1 MNLIYITGATCTGKT
16 TLANKIGKNSTIIS
30 LDAFS
35 KSIRFNFGDFE
46 LYDKEIAIKPTINN
60 DRLLNIIKDYITCLK
75 NDYPKINIIVEG
87 CHFTP
92 DEFICAFPEMNKI
105 IALGITDFKMAL
117 SRINQKGWIKNLD
130 VCTKAQY
137 AEKIIEY
144 SLFLKEKVS
153 IKNYTYIEQ

>member
-35 KSIRFNFGDFE
+35 KSIRLNFE

-60 DRLLNIIKDYITCLK
+60 DRFLNIIKDYTTCLK
-75 NDYPKINIIVEG
+75 NNYPKINIIVEG

-92 DEFICAFPEMNKI
+92 DEFICTFPETNKI
-105 IALGITDFKMAL
+105 IALRITDFKMAL
-117 SRINQKGWIKNLD
+117 SRINQKGWMKNLD
-130 VCTKAQY
+130 DGVKTQY
-137 AEKIIEY
+137 AEKIVEY
-144 SLFLKEKVS
+144 SLFLKEKAS
-153 IKNYTYIEQ
+153 IENYTYIEQ